1 MGGTNNVF
9 FFKLTYLLTNIYGR
23 KIERAQKGSQQP
35 TFNFSHDIIAE
46 WLRVNERFNF

>member
-23 KIERAQKGSQQP
+23 KIERAQKREP
-35 TFNFSHDIIAE
+35 ATDI
-46 WLRVNERFNF
+46 